1 MTTDYRER
9 IKGEMRRKE
18 LWDLILFEVTNDM

>member
-1 MTTDYRER
+1 VTADYRER